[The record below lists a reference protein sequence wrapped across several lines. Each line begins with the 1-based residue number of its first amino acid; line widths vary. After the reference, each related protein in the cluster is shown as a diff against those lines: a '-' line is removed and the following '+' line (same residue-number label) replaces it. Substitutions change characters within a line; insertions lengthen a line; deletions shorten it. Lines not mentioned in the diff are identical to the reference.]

1 MSRNLKIKAAILA
14 AFVIVSVVVMGFVV
28 ANMQDDISLKNYTA
42 DIQAEMDELPALLQS
57 ADEESAQNTQTFDE
71 IYASKAES
79 VAFLANNNTGFEA
92 TDAKMLEYKDLLSV
106 DNVLVVDRAGA
117 VVAKAQDTPANFAHA
132 RFNQL
137 RSVFD
142 TGEPSAA
149 MEVDFAET
157 GQTFRYYAARIDD
170 NTMAVIEQ
178 NPEELDQLI
187 ENSGSQQ
194 SILKNL
200 SVGQTGYVM
209 AVSGRDYT
217 VTYHPNADLVG
228 TDALDAGIHVEDLE
242 NGRFTWM
249 DFNGER
255 LWAGVSEVDG
265 SYYIGVV
272 PHSELVGSRVLTVS
286 VILFIFFSVA
296 MIVAL
301 YGVFVNREDEKRG
314 YNPENYLNLGP
325 VRFNKAI
332 GRKAIVLSFV
342 GFLAVLGV
350 TFYMQTLFSLSS
362 ESVSSNDRAADIERT
377 ITTVQDQAANLTA
390 QYNERYLNKAQV
402 AAYALDANPA
412 LRADEQKLQE
422 LADTLQIQYVF
433 VFDGTGYMAATNSP
447 FVNFTLSED
456 PNDQS
461 YPFRQLLQGVDH
473 YIQEPMPDEVSGELR
488 QYIGVVLHNDKGDAE
503 GFVQLGIRSS
513 RLENLLATVQIDNVL
528 DGIQVGQNGFAFAV
542 NKSDN
547 TFAYYPDKELVG
559 KDTTTRGM
567 DASQLKDGY
576 SDYLTIAGKTY
587 YASSFETDDYYIYVA
602 QPDSELMTER
612 VPLTLATALCGLVC
626 QIVIFLLVTLERRR
640 TVSGVAHRA
649 DEEDE
654 DPRMFDKQMPDG
666 RTAKT
671 ESAASRWL
679 YRSMR
684 WDEKSA
690 EQCVL
695 TVMKVLLSVFAIA
708 VCLAVLFQDQV
719 FSGESVFSYILS
731 GGWTKGLNVFAIT
744 ACIMIACVVLT
755 ITMLIQ
761 QLLHLL
767 ATVFGPRGETMC
779 RLISSFIKY
788 ASIIGMVYYCL
799 MVIGI
804 DTTTLLASAGILSI
818 AISFGAKELVADI
831 LSGLFII
838 FEGEFRVGDI
848 IAVGT
853 RSGTVMDIGI
863 RTTKIND
870 GNGNI
875 IIIRNSEVSNVVNMT
890 KESSFASCDMEIEY
904 GESLERVESVLEKEF
919 PNIRERLSSIED
931 GPFYRGVVS
940 LADNSVVIRIVA
952 QCAEKNRGPLER
964 DLRREMKLIFD
975 RYDINIPYPQV
986 VVHEPKEFKK
996 ATIMEQRAADR
1007 FNEEQKEAS
1016 QAIIDD
1022 DNDFDLADIN
1032 RR

>member
-106 DNVLVVDRAGA
+106 DNVLVVDRAGT
-117 VVAKAQDTPANFAHA
+117 VVAKAQDTPANFAYA

-149 MEVDFAET
+149 MEVSFAET

-377 ITTVQDQAANLTA
+377 ITTVQDQAAGLTA
-390 QYNERYLNKAQV
+390 QYNERYLSKARTRRC
-402 AAYALDANPA
+402 APTS
-412 LRADEQKLQE
+412 RSCKSWP
-422 LADTLQIQYVF
+422 T
-433 VFDGTGYMAATNSP
+433 
-447 FVNFTLSED
+447 
-456 PNDQS
+456 
-461 YPFRQLLQGVDH
+461 RC
-473 YIQEPMPDEVSGELR
+473 
-488 QYIGVVLHNDKGDAE
+488 
-503 GFVQLGIRSS
+503 RSS
-513 RLENLLATVQIDNVL
+513 TCSCSTARATW
-528 DGIQVGQNGFAFAV
+528 
-542 NKSDN
+542 
-547 TFAYYPDKELVG
+547 PPP
-559 KDTTTRGM
+559 TRH
-567 DASQLKDGY
+567 S
-576 SDYLTIAGKTY
+576 
-587 YASSFETDDYYIYVA
+587 
-602 QPDSELMTER
+602 
-612 VPLTLATALCGLVC
+612 
-626 QIVIFLLVTLERRR
+626 
-640 TVSGVAHRA
+640 
-649 DEEDE
+649 
-654 DPRMFDKQMPDG
+654 
-666 RTAKT
+666 
-671 ESAASRWL
+671 
-679 YRSMR
+679 
-684 WDEKSA
+684 
-690 EQCVL
+690 
-695 TVMKVLLSVFAIA
+695 
-708 VCLAVLFQDQV
+708 
-719 FSGESVFSYILS
+719 
-731 GGWTKGLNVFAIT
+731 
-744 ACIMIACVVLT
+744 
-755 ITMLIQ
+755 
-761 QLLHLL
+761 
-767 ATVFGPRGETMC
+767 
-779 RLISSFIKY
+779 
-788 ASIIGMVYYCL
+788 
-799 MVIGI
+799 
-804 DTTTLLASAGILSI
+804 
-818 AISFGAKELVADI
+818 
-831 LSGLFII
+831 
-838 FEGEFRVGDI
+838 
-848 IAVGT
+848 
-853 RSGTVMDIGI
+853 
-863 RTTKIND
+863 
-870 GNGNI
+870 
-875 IIIRNSEVSNVVNMT
+875 
-890 KESSFASCDMEIEY
+890 
-904 GESLERVESVLEKEF
+904 
-919 PNIRERLSSIED
+919 
-931 GPFYRGVVS
+931 
-940 LADNSVVIRIVA
+940 
-952 QCAEKNRGPLER
+952 
-964 DLRREMKLIFD
+964 
-975 RYDINIPYPQV
+975 
-986 VVHEPKEFKK
+986 
-996 ATIMEQRAADR
+996 
-1007 FNEEQKEAS
+1007 
-1016 QAIIDD
+1016 
-1022 DNDFDLADIN
+1022 
-1032 RR
+1032 

>member
-1 MSRNLKIKAAILA
+1 MSRNLKIKSAVLAI
-14 AFVIVSVVVMGFVV
+14 FVVVSVVVMGLIV
-28 ANMQDDISLKNYTA
+28 ANMQDNISLENYTA
-42 DIQAEMDELPALLQS
+42 DIQSEMDELPGLIEA
-57 ADEESAQNTQTFDE
+57 ANEETAQNTQTFDE
-71 IYASKAES
+71 IYVSKAES
-79 VAFLANNNTGFEA
+79 VAFLANNNTGYEA
-92 TDAKMLEYKDLLSV
+92 TDAKMLEYKDLLGV
-106 DNVLVVDRAGA
+106 DNVMIVDRAGT
-117 VVAKAQDTPANFAHA
+117 VLAKAQDTPANFAYA
-132 RFNQL
+132 RYNQL

-142 TGEPSAA
+142 TGEPSEA
-149 MEVDFAET
+149 MEIRFEES
-157 GQTFRYYAARIDD
+157 GLNFRYYSARIDE
-170 NTMAVIEQ
+170 NTMVVIEQ
-178 NPEELDQLI
+178 SPAELDELI
-187 ENSGSQQ
+187 ETSGSQQ

-200 SVGQTGYVM
+200 KVGQTGYVM

-228 TDALDAGIHVEDLE
+228 IDALDAGIHVEDLE
-242 NGRFTWM
+242 NGKFTWM

-272 PHSELVGSRVLTVS
+272 PHSELVGSRVLTVT

-301 YGVFVNREDEKRG
+301 YGIFVNREDEKRG
-314 YNPENYLNLGP
+314 YNPENYINLGP
-325 VRFNKAI
+325 LRYNKAI

-377 ITTVQDQAANLTA
+377 ITSAQEQADNLTA

-412 LRADEQKLQE
+412 LRADEAKIQE
-422 LADTLQIQYVF
+422 LADALQIQYVF
-433 VFDGTGYMAATNSP
+433 VFDGSGYMAATNSP
-447 FVNFTLSED
+447 FVNFTLSDD
-456 PNDQS
+456 PEDQS
-461 YPFRQLLQGVDH
+461 YPFRQLLQGVEC
-473 YIQEPMPDEVSGELR
+473 YIQEPMPDEVSGQLR

-513 RLENLLATVQIDNVL
+513 RLENLLATVQVDNVL

-542 NKSDN
+542 DKSDN

-559 KDTTTRGM
+559 KDVTTRGM
-567 DASQLKDGY
+567 TEAQLKDGY

-587 YASSFETDDYYIYVA
+587 YASSFETDNYYIYVA
-602 QPDSELMTER
+602 QPDDELMTER
-612 VPLTLATALCGLVC
+612 VPLTLATALSGLVC
-626 QIVIFLLVTLERRR
+626 QIIIFLLVTLERRR
-640 TVSGVAHRA
+640 TVSGVAHTT

-654 DPRMFDKQMPDG
+654 DPRMFDKTMPDG

-679 YRSMR
+679 YRSMH

-690 EQCVL
+690 EQRVL

-708 VCLAVLFQDQV
+708 VCLAVLFQDKV
-719 FSGESVFSYILS
+719 FSDESVFSYILS

-744 ACIMIACVVLT
+744 ACIMIACAVLT

-875 IIIRNSEVSNVVNMT
+875 IIIRNSEVSNVINMT

-904 GESLERVESVLEKEF
+904 GESLERVENVLEKEF

-986 VVHEPKEFKK
+986 VVHEPKVFQK
-996 ATIMEQRAADR
+996 ATVMEQRAADR

-1022 DNDFDLADIN
+1022 DNDFDMADIN